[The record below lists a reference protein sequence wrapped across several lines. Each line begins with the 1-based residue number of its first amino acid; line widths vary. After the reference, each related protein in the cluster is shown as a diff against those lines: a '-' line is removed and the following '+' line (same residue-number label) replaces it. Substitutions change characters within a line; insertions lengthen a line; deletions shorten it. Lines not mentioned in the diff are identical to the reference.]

1 MVKLLLERGADPNRA
16 NNCGW
21 VPLHEALMG
30 EIENTDKV
38 QLLVDGGADPHKAN
52 LRGATPLSF
61 AHDKGYLDIVNIFT
75 NAGV

>member
-1 MVKLLLERGADPNRA
+1 
-16 NNCGW
+16 
-21 VPLHEALMG
+21 MG